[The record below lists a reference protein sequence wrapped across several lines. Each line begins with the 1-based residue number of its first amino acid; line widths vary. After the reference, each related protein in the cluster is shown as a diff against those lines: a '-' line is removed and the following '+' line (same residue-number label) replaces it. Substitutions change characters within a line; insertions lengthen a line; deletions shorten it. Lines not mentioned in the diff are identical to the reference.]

1 MLMSYI
7 IGQCIDQQQI
17 AAVTVGVLV
26 DLYVVM
32 LMVTVLYRLI
42 VAILKACMMY
52 DITREK
58 FNALFEKKQYE
69 PMVPINMELDDP
81 TNSTTVSTRI
91 VADHYGL
98 REPLCEDP
106 VN

>member
-1 MLMSYI
+1 MSMSYI
-7 IGQCIDQQQI
+7 IGQSIDQHQI
-17 AAVTVGVLV
+17 AAVIVGVLV
-26 DLYVVM
+26 GLYLVM
-32 LMVTVLYRLI
+32 LMVTVLYHLI

-58 FNALFEKKQYE
+58 FNALFEKKKYK

-81 TNSTTVSTRI
+81 TSSTTVS
-91 VADHYGL
+91 ASL
-98 REPLCEDP
+98 KEPLCADP

>member
-1 MLMSYI
+1 
-7 IGQCIDQQQI
+7 
-17 AAVTVGVLV
+17 
-26 DLYVVM
+26 M
-32 LMVTVLYRLI
+32 LMVTVLYHLI

-58 FNALFEKKQYE
+58 INALFEKKKYE
-69 PMVPINMELDDP
+69 PIVPINMELDDP
-81 TNSTTVSTRI
+81 TNSTTVSATI
-91 VADHYGL
+91 VAVHYGL

>member
-1 MLMSYI
+1 MML
-7 IGQCIDQQQI
+7 IG
-17 AAVTVGVLV
+17 
-26 DLYVVM
+26 
-32 LMVTVLYRLI
+32 TVLYHLI

-81 TNSTTVSTRI
+81 TSSTTVSTTI
-91 VADHYGL
+91 VAVHYGL
-98 REPLCEDP
+98 KEPLCEDP